1 MIVRILSADGRPF
14 QRVPI
19 TIHPE
24 GGARGSVLRA
34 TTDSQG
40 LAQFNEIPPE
50 VFSVGV
56 QLGNDAAMR
65 SRVIA
70 RPSSFAS
77 QELTIRFQ
85 S

>member
-1 MIVRILSADGRPF
+1 MIVRILSAEGRPF

-19 TIHPE
+19 TIQPE
-24 GGARGSVLRA
+24 GGVSGNILRA
-34 TTDSQG
+34 TTDSEG

-50 VFSVGV
+50 VFSVGI
-56 QLGNDAAMR
+56 QLTNGPAMR

-70 RPSSFAS
+70 RPDSFAS

>member
-1 MIVRILSADGRPF
+1 MIVRILSAEGRPF

-19 TIHPE
+19 TIQPE
-24 GGARGSVLRA
+24 GGASGSILRA
-34 TTDSQG
+34 TTDLQG
-40 LAQFNEIPPE
+40 LAEFDETPPE
-50 VFSVGV
+50 VFSVEV
-56 QLGNDAAMR
+56 QLDNGAAMR

-85 S
+85 P